1 MNMSTSFH
9 NVLKQFL
16 KCFQFF
22 IIAPQ
27 ITTPQMRSAV
37 GKTVGNST
45 CQAKS
50 AGRILSRIGITK
62 AAHAHAGGGRTSLIS
77 VPPFYMCR
85 CVEVYIFYQFFCAYS
100 VRIVLTD
107 TR

>member
-22 IIAPQ
+22 AP
-27 ITTPQMRSAV
+27 PQMRSAV

-62 AAHAHAGGGRTSLIS
+62 AAHAHAGGGRNFSHFCSTILYVSL
-77 VPPFYMCR
+77 
-85 CVEVYIFYQFFCAYS
+85 YQFF
-100 VRIVLTD
+100 
-107 TR
+107 